1 MRIMPETLKSAQG
14 EGERGRMRGKQ
25 ASSMYTKEEEV
36 RKMVVGDH

>member
-14 EGERGRMRGKQ
+14 ERGRMPGKQ